1 VEGHYEDHQTPG
13 HYVEKRVWVEG
24 YYRNS

>member
-1 VEGHYEDHQTPG
+1 VAGHYEEHQTPG
-13 HYVEKRVWVEG
+13 HYVEKRVWVER